1 MSLATSPIYLN
12 LKIRGPFNWKD
23 LLEYL
28 QAISSGNV
36 EDPKAYAQSI
46 DVGDTYHSVFSPTE
60 KMHYLIYKEGESWN
74 NFVKE
79 LKRRNI
85 TSLTEFGFI
94 GKSTKTRKSVRK
106 TKKSVRKTRKSPKT
120 KKSVRK
126 SPRKTKKSARKTRQ
140 LRK

>member
-28 QAISSGNV
+28 KAISIGNV

-46 DVGDTYHSVFSPTE
+46 DVGDKYYSVYSPTE
-60 KMHYLIYKEGESWN
+60 KVHYLIYKEGESWN
-74 NFVKE
+74 NFVDE
-79 LKRRNI
+79 LKRKNI
-85 TSLTEFGFI
+85 ITPPVFRFI
-94 GKSTKTRKSVRK
+94 RKSTKTRKSPTK